1 MPSENQRAN
10 RLPFKVCLIPKEFY
24 QIKSYFSTYI
34 YNFLKLNQ
42 FWVTPFITHTH
53 EKIIFQYVLECVKYT
68 LSHIQHTKAK
78 DTHQNG
84 ECPLNPLFMRFLD
97 YLKYLLR
104 RPSKAL
110 PWRARLETMPEKRLK
125 SRLCYSIFKNP
136 TFIPL

>member
-42 FWVTPFITHTH
+42 FWVTPYNIHTVINFIR
-53 EKIIFQYVLECVKYT
+53 I
-68 LSHIQHTKAK
+68 AK
-78 DTHQNG
+78 DTHQSG
-84 ECPLNPLFMRFLD
+84 ECPLNPLFMRFVD

-110 PWRARLETMPEKRLK
+110 PWRASSQQTLY
-125 SRLCYSIFKNP
+125 LCGILRFCTRICTKIFLVMRENGGVFP
-136 TFIPL
+136 